1 MINRVFHICR
11 RVARN
16 QTAASA
22 AEFALVLPLLL
33 LFIFGIIDV
42 GRLMWEWNR
51 AEKATQ
57 MGVRFAAVTDIVPSG
72 LAGYDFTTSPANVL
86 QGNPVSPAL
95 FPGVRCTGTA
105 TTATCTCKGTCG
117 FPLTSNATAFNNIV
131 TRMRRMEGRITPA
144 NVVID
149 YDYSGLGFAGNPY
162 GPDVAPIITVRI
174 RDMEFESIVGQLF
187 GGVID
192 KEGFA
197 SSLTLEDGTGS
208 VSN

>member
-1 MINRVFHICR
+1 MIYRIFHTCR

-16 QTAASA
+16 QKAASA

-72 LAGYDFTTSPANVL
+72 LADFEFTTQANIV
-86 QGNPVSPAL
+86 QGEPLSPAL
-95 FPGVRCTGTA
+95 FPGVRCTGT
-105 TTATCTCKGTCG
+105 TTTSACTCKGTCV
-117 FPLTSNATAFNNIV
+117 FPLTANATAFNNIV
-131 TRMRRMEGRITPA
+131 TRMRRMEGQITPA

-162 GPDVAPIITVRI
+162 GPDVAPIVTVRL
-174 RDMEFESIVGQLF
+174 RDMEFESIVAQFF

>member
-1 MINRVFHICR
+1 MINRVFHLCR

-72 LAGYDFTTSPANVL
+72 LAGYDFATQANVA
-86 QGNPVSPAL
+86 QGYSVSSAL

-105 TTATCTCKGTCG
+105 TTANCTCKGTCG

-197 SSLTLEDGTGS
+197 SSLTLEDGAGS

>member
-1 MINRVFHICR
+1 MIYRIFHTCR
-11 RVARN
+11 RVAGN
-16 QTAASA
+16 QKAASA

-72 LAGYDFTTSPANVL
+72 LADYDFTTQANVV
-86 QGNPVSPAL
+86 QGEPLSPAL
-95 FPGVRCTGTA
+95 FPGVRCTGT
-105 TTATCTCKGTCG
+105 TTTSACTCKGTCV

-131 TRMRRMEGRITPA
+131 TRMRRMEGRITPT

-162 GPDVAPIITVRI
+162 GPDVAPIVTVRL
-174 RDMEFESIVGQLF
+174 RDMEFESIVAQFF

>member
-1 MINRVFHICR
+1 MVNRIFHLCR
-11 RVARN
+11 RVARD

-33 LFIFGIIDV
+33 LFIFGTIDV

-72 LAGYDFTTSPANVL
+72 LVSYDFTTQANVV
-86 QGNPVSPAL
+86 QGESLSPAL
-95 FPGVRCTGTA
+95 FPGVSCTGTA
-105 TTATCTCKGTCG
+105 STAACTCKGTCV

-162 GPDVAPIITVRI
+162 GPDVAPIVTVRI

-197 SSLTLEDGTGS
+197 SSLTLEDGAGS

>member
-1 MINRVFHICR
+1 MVNRVFHLCR

-72 LAGYDFTTSPANVL
+72 LAGYDFATQANVA
-86 QGNPVSPAL
+86 QGYSVSSAL

-105 TTATCTCKGTCG
+105 TTANCTCKGTCG